1 MKHENYN
8 DYFKTSFTTP
18 LGSTCVQQDTISNG
32 LYKEGA
38 KNSNLLIGEDS
49 PVHKPVLNDLC
60 LHNVF

>member
-18 LGSTCVQQDTISNG
+18 LGSTCVQQDTISEV

-38 KNSNLLIGEDS
+38 KNSNLLRLS
-49 PVHKPVLNDLC
+49 SS
-60 LHNVF
+60 